1 MYFADSLSS
10 VVNPEW
16 FISDL
21 DPKQIAPDPGK
32 KSSLSGFTTPSRR
45 YPFIL
50 VLTL

>member
-32 KSSLSGFTTPSRR
+32 KAP
-45 YPFIL
+45 YPDSQHL
-50 VLTL
+50 VEGTHLF

>member
-32 KSSLSGFTTPSRR
+32 
-45 YPFIL
+45 
-50 VLTL
+50 